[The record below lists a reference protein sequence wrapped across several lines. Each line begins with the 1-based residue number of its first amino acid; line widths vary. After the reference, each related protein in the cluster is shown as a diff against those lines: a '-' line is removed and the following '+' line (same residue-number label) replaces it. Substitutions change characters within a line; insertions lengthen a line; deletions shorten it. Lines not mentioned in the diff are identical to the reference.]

1 MTLPDKR
8 PHLELVALAAWLNVP
23 VDAMPASLLAPT
35 CQHTMDAWRRVA
47 EAIKNEVMKGKA
59 NDQH

>member
-47 EAIKNEVMKGKA
+47 EAIKSEVMKGKA
-59 NDQH
+59 NERH